1 MFITL
6 CSYKLILKHITLEH
20 LGVATYLV
28 FTETIHR
35 LVIVNLSYAGDDPQ
49 QVQQRSRHW
58 AQAVAFASMMQN
70 LTNE

>member
-1 MFITL
+1 RENSLTPFHKSMVE
-6 CSYKLILKHITLEH
+6 S
-20 LGVATYLV
+20 VATYLV

-70 LTNE
+70 LTNEC